1 MNNVVATAVLRCT
14 VAAVIVAAL
23 IVQAWADLT
32 YGTFTW
38 AQLPGYF
45 TPLAAI
51 FAVVALI
58 AAAVTGPDEPR
69 WVSQLRVN
77 AATYGVI
84 TGVVYWSLLATVA
97 TPVFPWANL
106 VLHGGSGALLVVDW
120 LLVGRRRSLPLATVW
135 TVLALPA
142 AWILYLLVR
151 ATRDGWVPYPFLDPT
166 HGIQSVAATVA
177 AIAVIGLLTAASLHV
192 CTGLRLVSPPAVSEV
207 RAADQ
212 RR

>member
-1 MNNVVATAVLRCT
+1 MSNAAAIAVLRCT

-23 IVQAWADLT
+23 AVQAWADLT
-32 YGTFTW
+32 FGTFTW

-51 FAVVALI
+51 TAVVALI
-58 AAAVTGPDEPR
+58 AAVATGPDEPR

-106 VLHGGSGALLVVDW
+106 VLHGGSGALLVMDW
-120 LLVGRRRSLPLATVW
+120 LLIGRRRALPLATVW
-135 TVLALPA
+135 TVLVLPA

-151 ATRDGWVPYPFLDPT
+151 ATRDGWVPYPFLDPAQ
-166 HGIQSVAATVA
+166 GLQSVAATVA
-177 AIAVIGLLTAASLHV
+177 TIAAIGLLTAASLHV
-192 CTGLRLVSPPAVSEV
+192 STGLRMV
-207 RAADQ
+207 RPSTVRSADRPGQ
-212 RR
+212 HH